1 MPDFTPRARR
11 YLKIA
16 AALMGAA
23 LLSYLILR
31 AGTDKLLDN
40 VKQMGWGI
48 LLVLGLAGISHLVKT
63 WAWRLTLPGQFK
75 KVSFSRTLGLRLV
88 SEAMGQLGFV
98 GQMVGDATRG
108 SLLTSDLP
116 ASGIISSVTLD
127 RGLFMGTGLI
137 VTIAGFAALLFM
149 PAIPGGLR
157 LYASLFAVVLVALL
171 ALSVWAIQNG
181 WPVLSRSAR
190 LAGRIPWF
198 KTWLH
203 SKEAVI
209 LSAEQQLL
217 TFHRQAP
224 RAFWASTLLNFV
236 AHGLAIAEVY
246 LILLLVGSKVTLTG
260 ALMLEA
266 LTKLINAVGTI
277 NPGNVG
283 TYEGGNMAIV
293 KLVGLAPAEG
303 LTLGLCR
310 RFRSIVW
317 AIIGGICLLY
327 FSRLKKTSQPNQS
340 MGKKTESNML
350 EQETGQN
357 DESTALSLKV
367 AIVLANQPASSL
379 DLSHS
384 ALAEVGAL
392 PLVLRAIVS
401 ARSAGADRVVVV
413 VDPVNGARIRQSLAR
428 TGRLPSSVEWVEVPS
443 HIAAVSAVLGSVA
456 LDASRVILVRGDCS
470 YHPSLYRTASEWDG
484 DGALELVSGGALV
497 GLTALSRDLA
507 LDLVRDSNS
516 KIGSIEEL
524 HEWIRTRHVGKFG
537 PTVVYCETAPQD
549 SWQKVA
555 NEQDRLVA
563 EKKLESWL
571 VKPTDGIFA
580 RMNRKVSIP
589 ISRQLIKFPIT
600 PNMVSLFTLGVSFAS
615 GLYFGLGGYWNALI
629 GAVLSVWASILD
641 GCDGE
646 VARLK
651 LQASDFGCWLD
662 TICDYLYYIFIF
674 VGMTVGLVRSTGKT
688 SYLTWG
694 GMLLLGAIATFVLAS
709 IGRKRLSGQRPEQY
723 LAVWQKKAESQMS
736 NPLAYIG
743 RHLEFIIRR
752 CFLPYA
758 LLAFA
763 LLNLTWIPIC
773 VGAVGATLAWIIC
786 AYSLIA
792 FSPKE
797 PKPGTLSAS
806 SAAAARL

>member
-11 YLKIA
+11 YLQIA

-327 FSRLKKTSQPNQS
+327 FSRLKKTSQPHQS

-384 ALAEVGAL
+384 ALAQVGAL

-456 LDASRVILVRGDCS
+456 RDASRVILVRGDCS

-507 LDLVRDSNS
+507 LHLVRDSNS
-516 KIGSIEEL
+516 KIGSIEQL
-524 HEWIRTRHVGKFG
+524 HEWIRTRHAAKFG
-537 PTVVYCETAPQD
+537 PTVVYCKTAPQD

-694 GMLLLGAIATFVLAS
+694 GMLLLGAIAMFVLAS

>member
-1 MPDFTPRARR
+1 M
-11 YLKIA
+11 
-16 AALMGAA
+16 
-23 LLSYLILR
+23 
-31 AGTDKLLDN
+31 
-40 VKQMGWGI
+40 
-48 LLVLGLAGISHLVKT
+48 
-63 WAWRLTLPGQFK
+63 
-75 KVSFSRTLGLRLV
+75 
-88 SEAMGQLGFV
+88 
-98 GQMVGDATRG
+98 
-108 SLLTSDLP
+108 
-116 ASGIISSVTLD
+116 
-127 RGLFMGTGLI
+127 
-137 VTIAGFAALLFM
+137 
-149 PAIPGGLR
+149 
-157 LYASLFAVVLVALL
+157 
-171 ALSVWAIQNG
+171 
-181 WPVLSRSAR
+181 
-190 LAGRIPWF
+190 
-198 KTWLH
+198 
-203 SKEAVI
+203 I
-209 LSAEQQLL
+209 LSAEEQLL
-217 TFHRQAP
+217 KFHTQAP
-224 RAFWASTLLNFV
+224 AAFWMSTLLNFV

-246 LILLLVGSKVTLTG
+246 LILLLMGAKVTFAG

-266 LTKLINAVGTI
+266 LTKLINAIGTV

-293 KLVGLAPAEG
+293 KLVGLDPAEG

-327 FSRLKKTSQPNQS
+327 FSRLKKTSQPHQS

-350 EQETGQN
+350 EQETGQIA
-357 DESTALSLKV
+357 ESAPLMLKV
-367 AIVLANQPASSL
+367 AIVLANQPASNL

-392 PLVLRAIVS
+392 PLVLRAIIS

-413 VDPVNGARIRQSLAR
+413 VDPVTGPAIRRRLAS
-428 TGRLPSSVEWVEVPS
+428 TGRLPDSVEWLEVLPENAIS
-443 HIAAVSAVLGSVA
+443 IAVQRTAANAERVVL
-456 LDASRVILVRGDCS
+456 IMGDRS
-470 YHPSLYRTASEWDG
+470 YQPSLYRSANEWDG

-507 LDLVRDSNS
+507 LDLVRDSDS

-524 HEWIRTRHVGKFG
+524 HEWIRTRHAAKFG
-537 PTVVYCETAPQD
+537 PTVVYCKTAPQD

-589 ISRQLIKFPIT
+589 ISRQLIKYPIT

-694 GMLLLGAIATFVLAS
+694 GMLLLGAIAMFVLS
-709 IGRKRLSGQRPEQY
+709 SVGRKRLSGQRPEQY
-723 LAVWQKKAESQMS
+723 LAVWQKKAESQKS
-736 NPLAYIG
+736 NPLAYLG

-758 LLAFA
+758 LFAFA

-773 VGAVGATLAWIIC
+773 FGAAGATMASIISG
-786 AYSLIA
+786 YS
-792 FSPKE
+792 
-797 PKPGTLSAS
+797 
-806 SAAAARL
+806 

>member
-1 MPDFTPRARR
+1 MSNPAPQPKR
-11 YLKIA
+11 YLR
-16 AALMGAA
+16 MVAA
-23 LLSYLILR
+23 LLGSALLAYMVVR
-31 AGTDKLLDN
+31 AGSDKLLEN
-40 VKQMGWGI
+40 AKSIGWGI
-48 LLVLGLAGISHLVKT
+48 FLILGLAGISHVVKT
-63 WAWRLTLPGQFK
+63 FAWRLNLPGEIN

-88 SEAMGQLGFV
+88 SEAIGQFGFLGQV
-98 GQMVGDATRG
+98 VGDATRV
-108 SLLTSDLP
+108 SFLTSELP
-116 ASGIISSVTLD
+116 ASSIISSVTLD
-127 RGLFMGTGLI
+127 RGLFMLSGLF
-137 VTIAGFAALLFM
+137 VTIAGLVAVVFV
-149 PAIPGGLR
+149 PTISGGLR
-157 LYASLFAVVLVALL
+157 LYASLFAIVLVALVG
-171 ALSVWAIQNG
+171 LSVLAVRRG
-181 WPVLSRSAR
+181 WPLLSGTAR
-190 LAGRIPWF
+190 IAGRVPWL
-198 KTWLH
+198 KGWLQR
-203 SKEAVI
+203 KESVI
-209 LSAEQQLL
+209 LSAEEQLL
-217 TFHRQAP
+217 KFHTQAP
-224 RAFWASTLLNFV
+224 AAFWMSTLLNFV

-246 LILLLVGSKVTLTG
+246 LILLLMGAKVTFAG

-266 LTKLINAVGTI
+266 LTKLINAIGTV

-327 FSRLKKTSQPNQS
+327 FSRQKKTSQPYQS

-350 EQETGQN
+350 EQETGQIA
-357 DESTALSLKV
+357 ESTPLTLKV
-367 AIVLANQPASSL
+367 AIVLANQAASNL

-392 PLVLRAIVS
+392 PLVLRAILS
-401 ARSAGADRVVVV
+401 ARSAGADRVIVV
-413 VDPVNGARIRQSLAR
+413 VDPVNGPAIRRRLAS
-428 TGRLPSSVEWVEVPS
+428 TGRLPDSVEWLEVLPENAIS
-443 HIAAVSAVLGSVA
+443 IAVQRTAANAERVVL
-456 LDASRVILVRGDCS
+456 IMGDRS
-470 YHPSLYRTASEWDG
+470 YQPSLYRSANEWDG

-507 LDLVRDSNS
+507 LDLVRDSDS

-524 HEWIRTRHVGKFG
+524 HEWIRTRHAAKFG
-537 PTVVYCETAPQD
+537 PTVVYCKTVPQD

-589 ISRQLIKFPIT
+589 ISRQLIKYPIT

-629 GAVLSVWASILD
+629 GAVLSVSASILD

-694 GMLLLGAIATFVLAS
+694 GMLLLGAIAMFVLS
-709 IGRKRLSGQRPEQY
+709 SVGRKRLSGQRPEQY
-723 LAVWQKKAESQMS
+723 LAVWQKKAESQKS
-736 NPLAYIG
+736 NPLAYLG

-773 VGAVGATLAWIIC
+773 FGAAGATLASIISG
-786 AYSLIA
+786 YSLIA

-797 PKPGTLSAS
+797 LKPGTLSAS